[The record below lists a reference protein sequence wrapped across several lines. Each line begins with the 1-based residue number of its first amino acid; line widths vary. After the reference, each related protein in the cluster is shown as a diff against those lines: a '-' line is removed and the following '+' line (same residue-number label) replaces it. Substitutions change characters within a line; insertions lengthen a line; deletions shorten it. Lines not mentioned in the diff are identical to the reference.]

1 MFWPQLCILNATG
14 AAKLKALQAD
24 HSTILSVLVY
34 AIFLKSEAVM
44 CEDDIYVAVGA
55 GSQFSIS
62 RSLALVYFYTHL
74 EVVHMSASIWNL
86 KLRTRHGYCS
96 TLIFHNWSRFR
107 EDESL
112 FCSFLQMYSYSTTIP
127 PPLPRQ
133 LGYFTTSI
141 CEVWSSRLGTVDS
154 VDRIVDIS
162 QFSWLNWCGGHG
174 SSVLMGSSVTFCFSK
189 HGW

>member
-1 MFWPQLCILNATG
+1 MNATG

-74 EVVHMSASIWNL
+74 EVVHMSASI
-86 KLRTRHGYCS
+86 
-96 TLIFHNWSRFR
+96 
-107 EDESL
+107 
-112 FCSFLQMYSYSTTIP
+112 
-127 PPLPRQ
+127 
-133 LGYFTTSI
+133 
-141 CEVWSSRLGTVDS
+141 
-154 VDRIVDIS
+154 
-162 QFSWLNWCGGHG
+162 
-174 SSVLMGSSVTFCFSK
+174 
-189 HGW
+189 